1 MNLDGAKRTPLWWD
15 GLDVSPRR
23 DPLAGDATV
32 DVTIIGGGFTGLWT
46 AYYLA
51 GLEPT
56 LNIAVLER
64 EHVGYGASGRNG
76 GWCHAAYP
84 LGLTMAVKDHG
95 REGGVRFERA
105 LNGAV
110 AEVGRVA
117 EAENIACHYQK
128 GGRILVA
135 RNQLH
140 LARAKEETEE
150 YREFGFS
157 EEDMRFMDA
166 AEASELVGA
175 DSVLGGTFSPH
186 AASLQPAALARGLA
200 EACERRGVRVFEG
213 TAASSYTSGK
223 VVTDRGTVTTQYVV
237 RATEAYTSQFGPVRR
252 KLAPL
257 YSHMIATEPLPE
269 SVWDDLG
276 LRDRPTFAD
285 YSPSLIYGQRTH
297 DGRLA
302 FGGRGAPYHWRSG
315 VADDFDVNEA
325 VHADLG
331 RVLRDF
337 FPSLAEVKVTHRWG
351 GPLGVSRDWRPSVT
365 FSPETGVGF
374 AGGYVGEGVA
384 ASNLAGRTL
393 ADLMLRRDTELTAL
407 GWVNHA
413 WRDWEPEPL
422 RYVGINAG
430 LWLAKTADRDE
441 QRTGKSSWLGDV
453 GDWLRG
459 KRG

>member
-1 MNLDGAKRTPLWWD
+1 MKITSAKQTPLWWD
-15 GLDVSPRR
+15 EAPTGPPREPLPGNVTADV
-23 DPLAGDATV
+23 AIV
-32 DVTIIGGGFTGLWT
+32 GGGFTGLWT

-51 GLEPT
+51 SLEPT
-56 LNIAVLER
+56 LNVAVIER
-64 EHVGYGASGRNG
+64 RHVGFGASGRNG

-84 LGLTMAVKDHG
+84 LGLSMLVKDFGHE
-95 REGGVRFERA
+95 RGVQFERA

-110 AEVGRVA
+110 TEVGRVA
-117 EAENIACHYQK
+117 AAEGIQCHYQK

-135 RNQLH
+135 RSRLH
-140 LARAKEETEE
+140 LQRAREEAEE
-150 YREFGFS
+150 YRSFGFS
-157 EEDMRFMDA
+157 EDDMRFVDA
-166 AEASELVGA
+166 DEAGAMIGA

-186 AASLQPAALARGLA
+186 AAALQPASLARGLA
-200 EACERRGVRVFEG
+200 QACERLGVRIFEG
-213 TAASSYTSGK
+213 T
-223 VVTDRGTVTTQYVV
+223 TVTGYAPGEVRTNRGQVRSRFV
-237 RATEAYTSQFGPVRR
+237 IRATEAYTPQFRPARR
-252 KLAPL
+252 KIAPL

-269 SVWDDLG
+269 SLWQEIG
-276 LRDRPTFAD
+276 LAGRPTFAD

-315 VADDFDVNEA
+315 VADAYDVNDA
-325 VHADLG
+325 VHQDLA
-331 RVLRDF
+331 RVLQEF
-337 FPSLAEVKVTHRWG
+337 FPELKGVAVTHRWG

-365 FSPETGVGF
+365 FSAQSGVGY

-393 ADLMLRRDTELTAL
+393 ADLILERDTELVTL

-430 LWLAKTADRDE
+430 LWLARAADRE
-441 QRTGKSSWLGDV
+441 ERRTDRDSWLGGV

>member
-1 MNLDGAKRTPLWWD
+1 MQLANAKRTPLWWQD
-15 GLDVSPRR
+15 LDLGGGRP
-23 DPLAGDATV
+23 PLPGDV
-32 DVTIIGGGFTGLWT
+32 DADVAIIGAGFTGLWT

-51 GLEPT
+51 GLEPS
-56 LNIAVLER
+56 LRILVLER
-64 EHVGYGASGRNG
+64 QHVGFGASGRNG

-84 LGLTMAVKDHG
+84 LGLTMAAKDYG

-105 LNGAV
+105 LNHAV

-117 EAENIACHYQK
+117 AAESIECHYQK

-135 RNQLH
+135 RNPLH
-140 LARAKEETEE
+140 LERAREEALE
-150 YREFGFS
+150 YHSFGFT
-157 EEDMRFMDA
+157 EDDMRFLDA
-166 AEASELVGA
+166 EEASAMVGA
-175 DSVLGGTFSPH
+175 DGVLGGTYSPH
-186 AASLQPAALARGLA
+186 AASLQPAALVRGLA
-200 EACERRGVRVFEG
+200 EASERRGVRVHEG
-213 TAASSYTSGK
+213 TT
-223 VVTDRGTVTTQYVV
+223 VTGYEPGSVTTDHGTVTARFVI
-237 RATEAYTSQFGPVRR
+237 RATEAYTPQFGGARR
-252 KLAPL
+252 KIAPL
-257 YSHMIATEPLPE
+257 YSHIIATEPLPAE
-269 SVWDDLG
+269 TWHELG
-276 LRDRPTFAD
+276 LADRPTFAD

-315 VADDFDVNEA
+315 VADEFDVHDA
-325 VHADLG
+325 VHLDLV
-331 RVLRDF
+331 RVLKDF
-337 FPSLAEVKVTHRWG
+337 FPMLDGYEITHRWG

-365 FSPETGVGF
+365 FSPKTGIGY

-393 ADLMLRRDTELTAL
+393 ADLMLERDTELTTL

-430 LWLAKTADRDE
+430 LWLAKSADRDE
-441 QRTGKSSWLGDV
+441 KRTGKDSWLGGV

>member
-1 MNLDGAKRTPLWWD
+1 MPLTNAKLTPLWWD
-15 GLDVSPRR
+15 GLDLRPKRA
-23 DPLAGDATV
+23 PLPGDRQV
-32 DVTIIGGGFTGLWT
+32 DVAIIGAGFTGLWT

-56 LNIAVLER
+56 LDIAVLER
-64 EHVGYGASGRNG
+64 QHVGYGASGRNG

-84 LGLTMAVKDHG
+84 LGLTMLVKDFG
-95 REGGVRFERA
+95 PQRGAEFERA

-110 AEVGRVA
+110 AEVGRVTAA
-117 EAENIACHYQK
+117 EDIACHYQR

-135 RNQLH
+135 RNPLH
-140 LARAKEETEE
+140 LARAREEAEE
-150 YREFGFS
+150 YRSYGFS
-157 EEDMRFMDA
+157 EEDMRLLSAD
-166 AEASELVGA
+166 EASEMVGA
-175 DSVLGGTFSPH
+175 DGVIGGTYSPH
-186 AASLQPAALARGLA
+186 AASLQPAALATGLA
-200 EACERRGVRVFEG
+200 DACERRGVRIYESTTVDSFAPG
-213 TAASSYTSGK
+213 A
-223 VVTDRGTVTTQYVV
+223 VRTDRGLVTARHVI
-237 RATEAYTSQFGPVRR
+237 RATEAYTPQFGNVRR
-252 KLAPL
+252 KIAPL

-269 SVWDDLG
+269 EVWAELG
-276 LRDRPTFAD
+276 LHDRPTFAD

-315 VADDFDVNEA
+315 VADQFDNNDA
-325 VHADLG
+325 VHMDLV

-337 FPSLAEVKVTHRWG
+337 FPAVESAEVTHRWG

-365 FSPETGVGF
+365 YSPETGLGF

-393 ADLMLRRDTELTAL
+393 ADLMLGRDTELTHL

-430 LWLAKTADRDE
+430 LWLAKSADRE
-441 QRTGKSSWLGDV
+441 ERRTGKDSWLGNV

>member
-1 MNLDGAKRTPLWWD
+1 MNIGDAKRTPLWWN
-15 GLDVSPRR
+15 GLEPRPAR
-23 DPLAGDATV
+23 GQLPAAV
-32 DVTIIGGGFTGLWT
+32 DVAIIGGGFTGLWT

-51 GLEPT
+51 GLEPA
-56 LNIAVLER
+56 LSIAVLER
-64 EHVGYGASGRNG
+64 QHVGYGASGRNG

-84 LGLTMAVKDHG
+84 LGLSMLVKDFG
-95 REGGVRFERA
+95 PQGGVAFERA

-117 EAENIACHYQK
+117 ATEDIECHYQR

-135 RNQLH
+135 RNPLH
-140 LARAKEETEE
+140 LARAREEAEE
-150 YREFGFS
+150 YRSYGFS
-157 EEDMRFMDA
+157 EEDMRLLDA
-166 AEASELVGA
+166 DEASEMVGA
-175 DSVLGGTFSPH
+175 DGVIGATYSPH
-186 AASLQPAALARGLA
+186 AASLHPAALAVGLA
-200 EACERRGVRVFEG
+200 EACERRGVRIYESTTVNSFAPG
-213 TAASSYTSGK
+213 T
-223 VVTDRGTVTTQYVV
+223 VNTDRGTVNVRHV
-237 RATEAYTSQFGPVRR
+237 IRATEAYTPRFGKVRR
-252 KLAPL
+252 KIAPL

-269 SVWDDLG
+269 EVWAELG
-276 LRDRPTFAD
+276 LQGRPTFAD

-315 VADDFDVNEA
+315 VADQFDSNDA
-325 VHADLG
+325 VHMDLV

-337 FPSLAEVKVTHRWG
+337 FPAVEQAEVTHRWG

-365 FSPETGVGF
+365 FSPETGLGF

-393 ADLMLRRDTELTAL
+393 VDLMLGRDTELTHL

-430 LWLAKTADRDE
+430 LWLAKSADRAE
-441 QRTGKSSWLGDV
+441 RRSGKDSWLGNV